1 MKQINIFKHVAGVA
15 LLGLLCSCN
24 DFLDETP
31 KSTIS
36 PENYLTEESQLAS
49 YANGLYADIL
59 PSHGNWSYGTF
70 GTDQHTDNQAYM
82 NYDNKY
88 IPGQWKTIQSQK
100 ADDDPYRFKFI
111 YSCNYFLENVM
122 PRYTAK
128 QISGSDANIRHY
140 IGEMYFLRAY
150 EYFKRYQMFGDFPI
164 VRNTLP
170 DQMDPLVEAS
180 KRSPRN
186 EVARFIISDLD
197 SAIVLMES
205 NPDKAKTRI
214 NKESALL
221 LKSRVALFE
230 GTWLK
235 YFKIQHSFRMVR
247 DGREKKKITMPITST
262 RLAISTAKSIISLHW
277 QWRLLRKWPMLLS
290 WLKIRDWYNRLPRN
304 LLTHIWICSRLWICR
319 PIAKCCCGAR
329 IVKVSA
335 KYIVSL

>member
-1 MKQINIFKHVAGVA
+1 
-15 LLGLLCSCN
+15 
-24 DFLDETP
+24 
-31 KSTIS
+31 
-36 PENYLTEESQLAS
+36 
-49 YANGLYADIL
+49 
-59 PSHGNWSYGTF
+59 
-70 GTDQHTDNQAYM
+70 
-82 NYDNKY
+82 
-88 IPGQWKTIQSQK
+88 
-100 ADDDPYRFKFI
+100 
-111 YSCNYFLENVM
+111 M

-235 YFKIQHSFRMVR
+235 YFKNTAFVPN
-247 DGREKKKITMPITST
+247 GPGWPGKEKDYNANYQYPTGDIDSEINYFLT
-262 RLAISTAKSIISLHW
+262 LAME
-277 QWRLLRKWPMLLS
+277 LLRKWPMLLS

-319 PIAKCCCGAR
+319 PIAKCCCGA
-329 IVKVSA
+329 V
-335 KYIVSL
+335 